1 MLKYMVKGN
10 IFAGSVIS
18 PFAKN
23 IQFNLL
29 KEKKTSSKKQTQKLK
44 N

>member
-1 MLKYMVKGN
+1 MLKYMVSGN

-18 PFAKN
+18 PFAKKN
-23 IQFNLL
+23 IQFNL
-29 KEKKTSSKKQTQKLK
+29 KERKTQKLK